1 MGNRQSLRE
10 IERRKDEMFE
20 VTIVAEDVAG
30 LISQMQAFIGAFSG
44 PASSAAA
51 ANVNGAPHEPEVDP
65 PAKTII
71 VVDKKELEPEA
82 EKKAESDNEAAEAKK
97 ALTKMK
103 DDALVIAR
111 DVFASSKDGAAAVRK
126 LPKDYGVK
134 KLQDVPVEKAAEL
147 LAAVKKLQ
155 AGTAAS
161 A

>member
-1 MGNRQSLRE
+1 
-10 IERRKDEMFE
+10 MFE
-20 VTIVAEDVAG
+20 LTIVADDVAG
-30 LISQMQAFIGAFSG
+30 LISQMQTFISAFSG
-44 PASSAAA
+44 TASSAVTAA
-51 ANVNGAPHEPEVDP
+51 AAHVKAAVVAPHEPEVDP
-65 PAKTII
+65 PQKAEK
-71 VVDKKELEPEA
+71 PEA
-82 EKKAESDNEAAEAKK
+82 VDEKKAESDNEAEEAKK

-111 DVFASSKDGAAAVRK
+111 DVFAAGKDGAAAVRK
-126 LPKDYGVK
+126 LPAKYGVK